1 MSFLFQLCIGLRFV
15 FCTWVDAQLEGLP
28 CDGPLDDVTVCQI
41 VSFQYISKNISR
53 FTKNIFDRS
62 LPSCPSCARAA
73 DAMASRRSA
82 SMARFVWR
90 LWGGAARGQGLYS
103 SPLILWRLQT
113 YTGIWNPG
121 TGQKLVFS
129 SSYTCVG
136 NDHHTRVCVSCSS
149 STIVIVRIPR
159 QPFFCQTIS
168 SSRCL

>member
-28 CDGPLDDVTVCQI
+28 CDGPLDDVTVCQL
-41 VSFQYISKNISR
+41 VSFQYISKNISL

-90 LWGGAARGQGLYS
+90 LWGGAARDQGLYS
-103 SPLILWRLQT
+103 SPSYCGDSRLIPAF
-113 YTGIWNPG
+113 G
-121 TGQKLVFS
+121 
-129 SSYTCVG
+129 
-136 NDHHTRVCVSCSS
+136 TRVLARNWYSAVPTPSNSCMCLMFILNHCHRENTM
-149 STIVIVRIPR
+149 STKFLSNNIYLY
-159 QPFFCQTIS
+159 IS
-168 SSRCL
+168 IIYNFL